1 MMSLEQIR
9 LRTNPVLQN
18 ILLGVANDETQFLGG
33 FLLPELP
40 QALTSVL
47 VPKMGDAALRR
58 YNLRRAPGGPTKR
71 VDINWEG
78 TVYSVKQD
86 SVDIPIPRELVRES
100 DNARTLNIGLNIPI
114 STVAMTTAK
123 SIIMLAYELDC
134 ADLLTNTAN
143 YPADNR
149 LTLAGGTKWSAT
161 AGTPVTDINTASD
174 VIRASIGR
182 RPNKLGLSAKAFSAI
197 RVNPEVKGFLPSTQ
211 MGPATIDQLKV
222 IFNVAELKVGE
233 AIWKD
238 ADGVSHDVWGSD
250 AVLSFAPNVTGN
262 NVSLATP
269 THGFT
274 NTIEGHPMT
283 EPPRYEDK
291 CWIYGVTY
299 ERQPNIATPGA
310 AFLFKNAA

>member
-1 MMSLEQIR
+1 MMTLEQIR

-18 ILLGVANDETQFLGG
+18 LLLGVANDETQFLGS

-40 QALTSVL
+40 QALTSVM

-100 DNARTLNIGLNIPI
+100 EGARTLNIGLNIPI

-143 YPADNR
+143 YPVGNS
-149 LTLAGGTKWSAT
+149 LTLAGATKWSAAT
-161 AGTPVTDINTASD
+161 GTPVTDINTAAE
-174 VIRASIGR
+174 VVRQKVGR
-182 RPNKLGLSAKAFSAI
+182 RPQKLGLSAMALAAI
-197 RVNPEVKGFLPSTQ
+197 RSNPEVKGYLPANH
-211 MGPATIDQLKV
+211 MGPATLEELKV
-222 IFNVAELKVGE
+222 IFNVREIKIGE

-238 ADGVSHDVWGSD
+238 ADGVAHDVWGAD
-250 AVLSFAPNVTGN
+250 AVLSFAPTVAGN

-310 AFLFKNAA
+310 AFLFKNVA